1 MENDEQEQEGEDWS
15 DDEDDDEDEEED
27 EVVAPGWELRQ
38 AALEGQI
45 ERVRELLD
53 QGVHVDA
60 MDEIGWTALI
70 EASDRG
76 HAEVVKLLLSRQAQ
90 VDAQGNG
97 GSTALMRA
105 TYRGHVEIVKLLE
118 AAGADIHHKDND
130 GCNALILAAAY
141 DRLPVCLFLLSKGA
155 DLMAADNNNWTALT
169 HYGRWVNQLVAPPL
183 SPATLAERRT
193 ALEEAWRA
201 GPHPSQVQ
209 RRRDEAW
216 DRRKSLMQV
225 SAENGYRPLA
235 HRVAAMPAVDPAAAI
250 PAIPLDNA
258 EQRHAHLLGQVLAN
272 EGIHRLIVSML

>member
-1 MENDEQEQEGEDWS
+1 MY
-15 DDEDDDEDEEED
+15 
-27 EVVAPGWELRQ
+27 
-38 AALEGQI
+38 AAY
-45 ERVRELLD
+45 
-53 QGVHVDA
+53 
-60 MDEIGWTALI
+60 
-70 EASDRG
+70 RG
-76 HAEVVKLLLSRQAQ
+76 HIEVVK
-90 VDAQGNG
+90 
-97 GSTALMRA
+97 
-105 TYRGHVEIVKLLE
+105 ILE
-118 AAGADIHHKDND
+118 AAGADIHHKNQ
-130 GCNALILAAAY
+130 GGFNALNYAALF
-141 DRLPVCLFLLSKGA
+141 DKLPVCLYLLSKGA
-155 DLMAADNNNWTALT
+155 DLMAASNSNMTALT
-169 HYGRWVNQLVAPPL
+169 HYGRSASINPPL

-258 EQRHAHLLGQVLAN
+258 EQVHAHLLGQVLAN